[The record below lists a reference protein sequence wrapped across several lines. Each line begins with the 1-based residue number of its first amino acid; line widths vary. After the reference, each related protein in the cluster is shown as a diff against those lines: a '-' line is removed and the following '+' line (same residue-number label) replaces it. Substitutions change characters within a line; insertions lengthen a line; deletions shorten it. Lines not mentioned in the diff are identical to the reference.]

1 MNVPALGQVTKTTVG
16 FFMLAAMLKLA
27 FSALTRV
34 PPVFEKMMGGNGR

>member
-1 MNVPALGQVTKTTVG
+1 MNIPSLGQVAKTTVG
-16 FFMLAAMLKLA
+16 FFILAATLKLA

>member
-1 MNVPALGQVTKTTVG
+1 MNIPALGQAAKTTVG
-16 FFMLAAMLKLA
+16 LFMFAAMLKLA